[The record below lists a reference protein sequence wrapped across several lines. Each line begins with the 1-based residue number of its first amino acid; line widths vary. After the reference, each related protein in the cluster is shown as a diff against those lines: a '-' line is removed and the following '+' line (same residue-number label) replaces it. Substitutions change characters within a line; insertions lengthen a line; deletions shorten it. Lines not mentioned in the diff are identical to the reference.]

1 MGIYWSLAYSFFK
14 TGLFAYGGGPAIIP
28 LVQKEAV
35 ENYHWLAQEEFT
47 DVLAMANSL
56 PGPIATK
63 MAICVGLRVG
73 GPLGAAVAL
82 VSHLLPSSILIV
94 ILTIL
99 YYRYRELPSIQGLTR
114 GVRPVVVAILLV
126 TVAQIAPAS
135 VRGWDTFALALA
147 SFAVV
152 FYFNVHPIFA
162 IIVGALIG
170 LFFYR

>member
-35 ENYHWLAQEEFT
+35 QNYHWLEQQEFT

-82 VSHLLPSSILIV
+82 TSHLLPSSILIV
-94 ILTIL
+94 ILTTL

-126 TVAQIAPAS
+126 VVAQIAPSS
-135 VRGWDTFALALA
+135 VRGWDTFAIAIA
-147 SFAVV
+147 AFAVV
-152 FYFNVHPIFA
+152 FYLNVHPIFA
-162 IIVGALIG
+162 IIAGALIG
-170 LFFYR
+170 MFFYR